1 MNTKKKLETEA
12 VATYRAGAAR
22 RRGQRNLEKVISAAA
37 PSALTGINS
46 QAGVVTV
53 KKPANARPVSS
64 LGGATKVF
72 GRSSFAI
79 PELGHYA
86 KRSTR

>member
-1 MNTKKKLETEA
+1 MSTKKKLEA
-12 VATYRAGAAR
+12 DAIATYRAGAAR
-22 RRGQRNLEKVISAAA
+22 RRGKRNLEKVISA
-37 PSALTGINS
+37 SAQGDVPGINYT
-46 QAGVVTV
+46 AGVVTI

-79 PELGHYA
+79 PELGRYA
-86 KRSTR
+86 KRSAR

>member
-1 MNTKKKLETEA
+1 MNTKKKLEAEA
-12 VATYRAGAAR
+12 VANYRAGAER
-22 RRGQRNLEKVISAAA
+22 RRGQRNLEKVISAT
-37 PSALTGINS
+37 SQNALVGINYEG
-46 QAGVVTV
+46 GVVTI
-53 KKPANARPVSS
+53 KKPANAKPVSS